1 MNDIYLLN
9 VIFNVKKKITS
20 VQKKFRAAFD
30 ASNVV

>member
-20 VQKKFRAAFD
+20 VQEKFWAAFA